1 MKKMIILIT
10 AGILLLSGCAATPSA
25 AQILADNQLIATVAN
40 RVYVP
45 NKENNYFLYYLPKG
59 YIEREV
65 SDNNVKLA
73 SSSGEVYIHVN
84 PNHPDMSDRVDM
96 AKVVETKVI
105 NDDVTLYILSTDVTN
120 VYSVVFTAP
129 FARLSA
135 TLKADDIDN
144 EIDYLTMIA
153 LSIQVKPA
161 VNEREFI
168 GENQQQIIQD
178 GTGSNEGVLQG
189 PGD

>member
-1 MKKMIILIT
+1 MKKIIVVIS
-10 AGILLLSGCAATPSA
+10 AGVLLLSGCAAAPSA
-25 AQILADNQLIATVAN
+25 AQILADNQLITTVAN
-40 RVYVP
+40 HVYVP
-45 NKENNYFLYYLPKG
+45 NKENNFFLYYLPKG

-65 SDNNVKLA
+65 SDNNAKLA

-96 AKVVETKVI
+96 AKVLETKVI
-105 NDDVTLYILSTDVTN
+105 NSDVTLYILSTNVEN

-129 FARLSA
+129 FARVSA
-135 TLKADDIDN
+135 TLKADDVDN
-144 EIDYLTMIA
+144 EIDYLTIIA

-168 GENQQQIIQD
+168 GENQQQVIQD
-178 GTGSNEGVLQG
+178 STGSNEGVLQG
-189 PGD
+189 PSD